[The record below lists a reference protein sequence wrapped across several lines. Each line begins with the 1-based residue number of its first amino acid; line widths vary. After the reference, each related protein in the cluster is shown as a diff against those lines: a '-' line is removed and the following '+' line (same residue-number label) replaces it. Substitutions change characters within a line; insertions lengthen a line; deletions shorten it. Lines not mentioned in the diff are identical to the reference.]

1 MKGAVRLIAQRLFHG
16 KGKWICSFSEVV
28 SPRNSSGFLLA
39 FYTHPKRM
47 AIAWLIKISRNKG
60 EKDTEKNRTGQ
71 KTGPARTQNEW
82 LCLKRK
88 SCQKD
93 YLALS

>member
-16 KGKWICSFSEVV
+16 KGEVDLQFFIG
-28 SPRNSSGFLLA
+28 GFTTKFVRVLLS

-71 KTGPARTQNEW
+71 KTGPFAVMIR
-82 LCLKRK
+82 
-88 SCQKD
+88 
-93 YLALS
+93 

>member
-16 KGKWICSFSEVV
+16 KGEVDLQFFIG
-28 SPRNSSGFLLA
+28 GFTTKFARVLLS

-82 LCLKRK
+82 LCPKRK